1 MEKKKLVKLLRKI
14 IAEEVNKS
22 VKKIRKEMKAEVS
35 KQINEA
41 LQILEEGNVED
52 PLSETLRV
60 LLPETST
67 EPHGKPAGSAI
78 TWNTGNSILNEI
90 LSKTKGGIPQTDTAG
105 NPMPHH
111 PIMDGA
117 AAIANVPPEAKAQA
131 MVEQGLD
138 PTLAENLTKDY
149 SKFMKVVDTKRG
161 GG

>member
-1 MEKKKLVKLLRKI
+1 MEKKKFVKLLRKI
-14 IAEEVNKS
+14 ITEEVNKS

-52 PLSETLRV
+52 PLSETIKEET
-60 LLPETST
+60 PE

-78 TWNTGNSILNEI
+78 TWNTGNSVLNEI
-90 LSKTKGGIPQTDTAG
+90 LSKTKGGIPQTDTAE

-149 SKFMKVVDTKRG
+149 SKFMKAVDKKRG